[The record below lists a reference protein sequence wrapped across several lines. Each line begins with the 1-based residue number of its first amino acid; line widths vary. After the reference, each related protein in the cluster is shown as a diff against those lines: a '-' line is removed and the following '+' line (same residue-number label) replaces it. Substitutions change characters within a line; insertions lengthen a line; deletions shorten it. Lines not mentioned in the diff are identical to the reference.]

1 MYATPRYYT
10 DGDIVG
16 AERLGQPSQ
25 FASHPLQALLGH
37 SAVLEVFA
45 PR

>member
-1 MYATPRYYT
+1 MPHPATYT

-25 FASHPLQALLGH
+25 FASHPLQTLLGH